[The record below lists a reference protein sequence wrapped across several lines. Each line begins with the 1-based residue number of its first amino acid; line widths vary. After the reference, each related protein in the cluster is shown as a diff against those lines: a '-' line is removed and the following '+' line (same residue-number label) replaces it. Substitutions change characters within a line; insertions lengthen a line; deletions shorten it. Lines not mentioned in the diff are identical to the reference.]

1 MPGCHD
7 VRGRVVEWLW
17 CMRARIS
24 TLLLAC
30 QQHRMVAYFSSKN
43 DANKVA
49 PHILSIRIS
58 PCPTSF
64 RPDPFGLDFLHHF
77 RFRFARYWAA
87 GISTRMKLHSYL
99 PPSPRLAGSQAHPRG
114 HRRHAASLCFHATLP
129 AKLAFAAYPSMWI
142 SVRITSMWTIWQ
154 RATFVRCRRHIRC
167 STFLDYVDGYCQ
179 IGKWTQSDASPSWF
193 MVAMHI

>member
-1 MPGCHD
+1 MLTRSRHIFSQY
-7 VRGRVVEWLW
+7 
-17 CMRARIS
+17 AS
-24 TLLLAC
+24 LLA
-30 QQHRMVAYFSSKN
+30 QLAFVPIPLASTFF
-43 DANKVA
+43 
-49 PHILSIRIS
+49 IIS
-58 PCPTSF
+58 
-64 RPDPFGLDFLHHF
+64 DFGLSPKLASAL
-77 RFRFARYWAA
+77 ARYWAA

-142 SVRITSMWTIWQ
+142 SVRITSMWTIWR

-179 IGKWTQSDASPSWF
+179 IGKVNAVGCKPIMIHGCNEYLF
-193 MVAMHI
+193 FLVMHT